1 MPSERAKAIWRESL
15 SAFHLG
21 RHGCDDEAAALAID
35 KHLATPP
42 PASAD
47 ALGEVERV
55 AKALAGAD
63 GLDWDE
69 VCGVDAD
76 PDEGYCDSGT
86 CVAAHWEDHD
96 AEQAR
101 RWYMHL
107 ATAALSA
114 MSPAGEVGIP
124 WNDEVAFILGRP
136 SFTLIHEAQ
145 LFRSLGYDIPKRAES
160 EQAFFIH
167 RWLGLYFKHGAEW
180 RDKAT
185 EDMRDHV
192 EKSRALAPTGDAP

>member
-1 MPSERAKAIWRESL
+1 MPSD
-15 SAFHLG
+15 H
-21 RHGCDDEAAALAID
+21 DDELLDIISDAIDESMDVDWTSRDGARHVLGALQIGGYIRAAAMDALIADSADMID
-35 KHLATPP
+35 A

-47 ALGEVERV
+47 AMGEVERV

-96 AEQAR
+96 AEKAR

-107 ATAALSA
+107 ATTALAASCADRMREALERILR
-114 MSPAGEVGIP
+114 MRPAG
-124 WNDEVAFILGRP
+124 DVA
-136 SFTLIHEAQ
+136 T
-145 LFRSLGYDIPKRAES
+145 
-160 EQAFFIH
+160 
-167 RWLGLYFKHGAEW
+167 
-180 RDKAT
+180 AT
-185 EDMRDHV
+185 GT
-192 EKSRALAPTGDAP
+192 RALVQRMEAIARQALGEPQ